1 MQKPDVRVKKQLRAN
16 FPTSIMNLRAAAI
29 LFGIDLV
36 IGMLGYVLLEN
47 YKILD
52 ALYMTVITVATVGF
66 TEVQPLSE
74 TGRFFTSIYILVNI
88 GIFAYILAVFSY
100 YIIQGEIFK
109 TMHANLINSKVDK
122 LNNHIILCGFGRFG
136 QEVASQLTAQKMPF
150 VVIEHDASKIELI
163 QQIDPNMLYVY
174 DDATHDEALIKAG
187 LERARAVISALPAD
201 SDNVFIVLTARQI
214 NPTVRIISRVAELKS
229 QKKLIKA
236 GADHAVMP
244 EQLGGFY
251 MATLITKPS
260 AVEFFYFI
268 TNEYESDIGFEEIG
282 FNDLPAA
289 MQSLSIGEMRI
300 RERTGANVIGFKD
313 PAGRY
318 KVNPTPDVRL
328 SPGASFIILGN
339 HEQLEKLSEFFG
351 KG

>member
-1 MQKPDVRVKKQLRAN
+1 MQKSPKRVKKQLQPN

-29 LFGIDLV
+29 MFMIDLA
-36 IGMLGYVLLEN
+36 IGMLGFILLEN
-47 YKILD
+47 YHVLD

-74 TGRFFTSIYILVNI
+74 AGRVFTSIYILVNI

-109 TMHANLINSKVDK
+109 TMQANLISNRVDK
-122 LNNHIILCGFGRFG
+122 LKNHIILCGFGRFG
-136 QEVASQLTAQKMPF
+136 QEVAVQLTAQKMPF
-150 VVIEHDASKIELI
+150 VVIEHEASKIEFI
-163 QQIDPNMLYVY
+163 QQTFPDMLYVY

-187 LERARAVISALPAD
+187 LERARAVISALPDD

-214 NPTVRIISRVAELKS
+214 NPTVRIISRVANLKS

-236 GADHAVMP
+236 GANHAVMP
-244 EQLGGFY
+244 EQIGGFY
-251 MATLITKPS
+251 MATLITKPG

-282 FNDLPAA
+282 FNDLPPAL
-289 MQSLSIGEMRI
+289 QPLSIGEMGL

-313 PAGRY
+313 IAGRY
-318 KVNPTPDVRL
+318 SVNPTPDSRL
-328 SPGASFIILGN
+328 YPGASFIVLGN
-339 HEQLEKLSEFFG
+339 HEQLEKLSEFLG

>member
-1 MQKPDVRVKKQLRAN
+1 MQKPDVRVRKQLRAN
-16 FPTSIMNLRAAAI
+16 FPTSIMNLRAAVI
-29 LFGIDLV
+29 LFGIDLG
-36 IGMLGYVLLEN
+36 IGMSGYILLEN
-47 YKILD
+47 YNILD
-52 ALYMTVITVATVGF
+52 AFYMTVITVATVGF

-74 TGRFFTSIYILVNI
+74 AGRVFTSIYILVNI

-109 TMHANLINSKVDK
+109 TMHDNLINSKVDK
-122 LNNHIILCGFGRFG
+122 LKNHIILCGFGRFG

-174 DDATHDEALIKAG
+174 EDATHDEALIKAG

-214 NPTVRIISRVAELKS
+214 NPTVRIISRVGELKS

-244 EQLGGFY
+244 EQIGGFY
-251 MATLITKPS
+251 MATLITKPG

-300 RERTGANVIGFKD
+300 RERTGANVIGYKD
-313 PAGRY
+313 PTGRY